1 MARYF
6 LIPMAYNSV
15 DMSEKFDAIYKML
28 WDSSISPVSR
38 GDIEIDRYISEP
50 ETDQRRGLTLVF
62 RPPVALKQVI
72 LTFLDDMRRVEPG
85 QYYYPES
92 DLHFTVLSLFTA
104 IVDHQREYDRL
115 EEYQTAVKNTLA
127 DIPPFEFRVSGL
139 TVSKSAVMLCGYP
152 RPDHLNVIR
161 NTLRQNLIRG
171 GLSQG
176 LDKRYVLTAAH
187 TTVMRFSRPLVN
199 PAGLAEFLQ
208 KNKQKPFGEFVV
220 DGLDLVKNDWY
231 MAKKNTSLIH
241 RYPLGQ

>member
-1 MARYF
+1 M
-6 LIPMAYNSV
+6 

-28 WDSSISPVSR
+28 WDTSFIPVSR
-38 GDIEIDRYISEP
+38 GDIEIDRFISNP
-50 ETDQRRGLTLVF
+50 DDDQRRGLTLVF
-62 RPPVALKQVI
+62 RPPAALIQNI
-72 LTFLDDMRRVEPG
+72 LTFLDDLRQIEPG
-85 QYYYPES
+85 QYCYPES

-104 IVDHQREYDRL
+104 TVDHQREYDRL
-115 EEYQTAVKNTLA
+115 KEYQAAVEKTLMG
-127 DIPPFEFRVSGL
+127 IPPFEFRVSGL

-187 TTVMRFSRPLVN
+187 TTVMRFSSPLVN

-208 KNKQKPFGEFVV
+208 ENKHKPFGEFVV
-220 DGLDLVKNDWY
+220 EKLDLVKNDWY
-231 MAKKNTSLIH
+231 MTRHNTFLVH

>member
-1 MARYF
+1 
-6 LIPMAYNSV
+6 MAYNTM

-28 WDSSISPVSR
+28 WDTSFTLVSR
-38 GDIEIDRYISEP
+38 GDIEIDRLITNP
-50 ETDQRRGLTLVF
+50 DADQRRGLTLIF
-62 RPPVALKQVI
+62 RPPVELKQSI
-72 LTFLDDMRRVEPG
+72 LTFLDELRQIEPG

-104 IVDHQREYDRL
+104 TVDHQREYDRL
-115 EEYQTAVKNTLA
+115 KEYQNAVENTLTG
-127 DIPPFEFRVSGL
+127 IPPFEFRVSGL

-152 RPDHLNVIR
+152 RPDHLNAIR

-208 KNKQKPFGEFVV
+208 ENKHKTFGEFVV

-231 MAKKNTSLIH
+231 MAQHNTALVH
-241 RYPLGQ
+241 RYSLG